1 MDHLVLTIWIPVSP
15 RKPGRITPRHVCG
28 EISKCLLIP
37 VKHIHCFLQ
46 ILGYF
51 DYAFTAI
58 FTVEIILKV
67 IGMFRVCVFCAMCRV
82 SNTVN
87 HLVAF
92 QVLGYAD
99 YVFTSMFTFEIVL
112 KVTPL
117 RTQRALL
124 PLSPCVSPTTATWLD
139 WFASFYFSYFAF
151 FCSTLLPKQTAPLL
165 NTSNLS
171 ISTS

>member
-1 MDHLVLTIWIPVSP
+1 MSLN
-15 RKPGRITPRHVCG
+15 
-28 EISKCLLIP
+28 P

-67 IGMFRVCVFCAMCRV
+67 NGMFRVCVFCAMCRV

-124 PLSPCVSPTTATWLD
+124 HFSPCVSPTTATWLD
-139 WFASFYFSYFAF
+139 SPFFF
-151 FCSTLLPKQTAPLL
+151 FCFLLLYCSSKT
-165 NTSNLS
+165 NGTSFKHVKLKHFNS
-171 ISTS
+171 SDHKTHSP